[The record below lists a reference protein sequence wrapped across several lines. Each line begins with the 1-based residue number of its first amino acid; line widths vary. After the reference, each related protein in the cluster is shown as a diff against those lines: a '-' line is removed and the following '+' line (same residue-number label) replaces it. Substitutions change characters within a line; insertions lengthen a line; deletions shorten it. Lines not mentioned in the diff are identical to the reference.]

1 MTLLARLREA
11 LLALAG
17 VAHVL
22 DLWRRWQPRAHQAG

>member
-17 VAHVL
+17 VTLLAAITAWIV
-22 DLWRRWQPRAHQAG
+22 DVP